1 MPLADL
7 GDREAKRTAI
17 VAAAGY
23 GGTNVF
29 VSEQPPGMGPEGW
42 HAFGGF
48 SGRDLDVFVA
58 SWLSDAAAEATAF
71 HEIAHVELD
80 HDSDPAYEEA
90 LAADGVAGTEHYRAR
105 WEIDADGLAA
115 ALVESVADR
124 LTDPAASL
132 AYLAE
137 DVDRFR

>member
-1 MPLADL
+1 MALADFW
-7 GDREAKRTAI
+7 DREAKLTAI
-17 VAAAGY
+17 VVASGY
-23 GGTNVF
+23 DGTNVF
-29 VSEQPPGMGPEGW
+29 VSEQPTGVGSEGW

-58 SWLSDAAAEATAF
+58 SWLSDPEAEATTF

-80 HDSDPAYEEA
+80 HYSDPAYEEA
-90 LAADGVAGTEHYRAR
+90 LAADRIAGTEHYRAR
-105 WEIDADGLAA
+105 WEIDADALAA

-124 LTDPAASL
+124 LTDPAGSL